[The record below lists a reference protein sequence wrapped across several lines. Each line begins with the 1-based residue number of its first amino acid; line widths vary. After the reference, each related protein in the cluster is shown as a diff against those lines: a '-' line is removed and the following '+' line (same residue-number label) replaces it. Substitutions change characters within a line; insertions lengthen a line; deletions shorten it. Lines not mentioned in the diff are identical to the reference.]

1 MNYTDIHTFLTIA
14 SSSSLSKAA
23 EILFVSQPALSH
35 RLSALE
41 EELGTELIIRSKGSR
56 TLELTDAGQRFIP
69 IARKWEQLWIETGK
83 IKFEQPSTQLR
94 IVNVDSLNFYFM
106 PQVIEHF
113 LKEHA
118 NCSLHINTMQSNLSY
133 KTIENKEADLGLI
146 TNPHFFKKV
155 QTIPLFEEQLVFV
168 CHNDADYQNGIL
180 PSQLNSADEIYI
192 PWSNTFLMWH
202 DYWFG
207 NEPEVKV
214 MLDNMALLRQL
225 LDLKNA
231 WAIMPATLG
240 RKLAEEEN
248 CRIVSLEN
256 GPEYRTCYAIM
267 NDQRNAHPLVAEFLN
282 GLLDTVSKIPEIRL
296 LDPQFPQNP

>member
-1 MNYTDIHTFLTIA
+1 MTYQDIHTFLTIA

-23 EILFVSQPALSH
+23 ESLFVSQPALSH

-41 EELGTELIIRSKGSR
+41 EELGTELIIRRKGSR
-56 TLELTDAGQRFIP
+56 TLELTDAGQRFVP

-106 PQVIEHF
+106 PQVIENF
-113 LKEHA
+113 LESHPK
-118 NCSLHINTMQSNLSY
+118 CSLHINTMQSNLSY
-133 KTIENKEADLGLI
+133 KSVENKEADLGLI

-168 CHNDADYQNGIL
+168 CHKSASYQDGIL
-180 PSQLNSADEIYI
+180 PSQLNSTDEIYI

-207 NEPEVKV
+207 NDPEVKV

-225 LDLKNA
+225 LDLKDA

-240 RKLAEEEN
+240 HKLVENEN

-267 NDQRNAHPLVAEFLN
+267 NDQRNAHPLVTEFLQE
-282 GLLDTVSKIPEIRL
+282 LLNTVSKIPEIRL
-296 LDPQFPQNP
+296 LDPQYHQNL